1 MTFVVWVQVPPPV
14 PIITMER
21 IMTKIEE
28 IKNKG
33 LDIEWNMTIPASKIN
48 VILDK
53 KYKELSQSIKIP
65 GFRPGK
71 VPITII
77 KKRYS
82 KSVMTEIL
90 DNLINDNLRE
100 VLLEKKIRPSV
111 QPTVNVKSYEE
122 GKDLSLNVIIQKMPD
137 IKQIDL
143 SEIKVEK
150 SSLEVSDSDIK
161 NTLDDIAKKHE
172 RFLPLKKKRAAE
184 NGDLVLFDYEGMI
197 DGKAFDKSKGKD
209 ETVVLGSNKYIPG
222 YEEQMVGLRINEDK
236 NISVTFPS
244 DYRETKIAGKKA
256 NFHLKIKDIQERVKK
271 VPIDDQLAKE
281 LGEKNLDVLKEKVK
295 EKIQTDFKTLS
306 NLKMRREATEILLK
320 KNKFEIPSKM
330 LEQEVNFLKSQS
342 QDKKNEKEVSDIAK
356 RRVKLGIIISSISDN
371 NKINVED
378 SDLTKAVV
386 EEAQKYPGKEKE
398 VVEFYKNNPQMMNNL
413 RGIALEEKVMSF
425 IVNSCKKIEK
435 KCTMDQLF
443 DSEFLKTEKS
453 MIKKKEKDK

>member
-1 MTFVVWVQVPPPV
+1 MDF
-14 PIITMER
+14 

-33 LDIEWNMTIPASKIN
+33 LDVEWNMTIPADKIN

-53 KYKELSQSIKIP
+53 KYQELSQNIKIP

-71 VPITII
+71 VPISII

-82 KSVMTEIL
+82 KSVMSEIL
-90 DNLINDNLRE
+90 DKLINDNLRD

-111 QPTVNVKSYEE
+111 QPTVNVKNYEE
-122 GKDLSLNVIIQKMPD
+122 GKDLSLNVVIQKMP
-137 IKQIDL
+137 
-143 SEIKVEK
+143 EIQKINLAEMKIEK
-150 SSLEVSDSDIK
+150 SALQVSDSDIK

-172 RFLPLKKKRAAE
+172 RFIPLKNKRAAK
-184 NGDLVLFDYEGMI
+184 NGDLILFDYEGKI
-197 DGKAFDKSKGKD
+197 DGKAFNKSTGKD

-222 YEEQMVGLRINEDK
+222 YEEQMIGLNINEEK

-244 DYRETKIAGKKA
+244 DYRETNIAGKKA

-281 LGEKNLDVLKEKVK
+281 LGEENLDILKQKVN
-295 EKIQTDFKTLS
+295 EKIQKDFKTLS

-320 KNKFEIPSKM
+320 KNNFELPSKM
-330 LEQEVNFLKSQS
+330 LEQETNFLKSQS
-342 QDKKNEKEVSDIAK
+342 QEKKNEKEVSDIAK
-356 RRVKLGIIISSISDN
+356 RRVKLGIIISSISED

-413 RGIALEEKVMSF
+413 RGIALEEKVMNF

-443 DSEFLKTEKS
+443 NSEFLKTEKS
-453 MIKKKEKDK
+453 MIKKKEKD

>member
-1 MTFVVWVQVPPPV
+1 
-14 PIITMER
+14 
-21 IMTKIEE
+21 MTKIEE

-172 RFLPLKKKRAAE
+172 RFLP
-184 NGDLVLFDYEGMI
+184 
-197 DGKAFDKSKGKD
+197 
-209 ETVVLGSNKYIPG
+209 
-222 YEEQMVGLRINEDK
+222 
-236 NISVTFPS
+236 
-244 DYRETKIAGKKA
+244 
-256 NFHLKIKDIQERVKK
+256 
-271 VPIDDQLAKE
+271 
-281 LGEKNLDVLKEKVK
+281 
-295 EKIQTDFKTLS
+295 
-306 NLKMRREATEILLK
+306 
-320 KNKFEIPSKM
+320 
-330 LEQEVNFLKSQS
+330 
-342 QDKKNEKEVSDIAK
+342 
-356 RRVKLGIIISSISDN
+356 
-371 NKINVED
+371 
-378 SDLTKAVV
+378 
-386 EEAQKYPGKEKE
+386 
-398 VVEFYKNNPQMMNNL
+398 
-413 RGIALEEKVMSF
+413 
-425 IVNSCKKIEK
+425 
-435 KCTMDQLF
+435 
-443 DSEFLKTEKS
+443 
-453 MIKKKEKDK
+453 

>member
-1 MTFVVWVQVPPPV
+1 
-14 PIITMER
+14 
-21 IMTKIEE
+21 MTKIEE

-33 LDIEWNMTIPASKIN
+33 LDIEWNMTIPANKIN
-48 VILDK
+48 LILDK
-53 KYKELSQSIKIP
+53 KYQELSQNIKIP

-71 VPITII
+71 VPMSII

-82 KSVMTEIL
+82 KSVMSEIL
-90 DNLINDNLRE
+90 DNLINDNLKE
-100 VLLEKKIRPSV
+100 VLVEKKIRPSV

-137 IKQIDL
+137 IKEINL
-143 SEIKVEK
+143 GEIKIEK
-150 SSLEVSDSDIK
+150 STLQVSDSDVQ

-172 RFLPLKKKRAAE
+172 RFSPLKNKRAAK
-184 NGDLVLFDYEGMI
+184 NGDLILFDYEGKI
-197 DGKAFDKSKGKD
+197 DGKAFEKNIGKD

-222 YEEQMVGLRINEDK
+222 YEEQMVGLNINEEK
-236 NISVTFPS
+236 SISVTFPS
-244 DYRETKIAGKKA
+244 DYRETNIAGKKA
-256 NFHLKIKDIQERVKK
+256 DFHLKIKDIQERVKK
-271 VPIDDQLAKE
+271 IPVDDKLAKE
-281 LGEKNLDVLKEKVK
+281 LGEDNLDILKEKVT
-295 EKIQTDFKTLS
+295 EKIQKDFKTLS

-320 KNKFEIPSKM
+320 KNNFEIPSKM

-356 RRVKLGIIISSISDN
+356 RRVKLGIIISSISDD

-413 RGIALEEKVMSF
+413 RGIALEEKVMNF

-435 KCTMDQLF
+435 QCTMDQLF

>member
-1 MTFVVWVQVPPPV
+1 
-14 PIITMER
+14 
-21 IMTKIEE
+21 MTKIKE
-28 IKNKG
+28 IRNKG
-33 LDIEWNMTIPASKIN
+33 LDIEWNMTIPSDKIN

-53 KYKELSQSIKIP
+53 KYQELSQKVRIP

-71 VPITII
+71 VPIAII
-77 KKRYS
+77 KKRYA
-82 KSVMTEIL
+82 KSVMSEIL
-90 DNLINDNLRE
+90 DKLINDNLRE

-122 GKDLSLNVIIQKMPD
+122 GKDLLLNVIVQKMPD
-137 IKQIDL
+137 IQQINL
-143 SEIKVEK
+143 GEIKIEK
-150 SSLEVSDSDIK
+150 SALEVSDSDVK

-172 RFLPLKKKRAAE
+172 RFMPLKNKRAAK
-184 NGDLVLFDYEGMI
+184 NGDLILFDYEGNI
-197 DGKAFDKSKGKD
+197 DGKPFDKSTGKD

-222 YEEQMVGLRINEDK
+222 YEEQMVGLNINEEK
-236 NISVTFPS
+236 KINVTFPS
-244 DYRETKIAGKKA
+244 DYRETNIAGKKA
-256 NFHLKIKDIQERVKK
+256 DFHLKIKDIQERVKK

-281 LGEKNLDVLKEKVK
+281 LGEENLDVLKQKVN
-295 EKIQTDFKTLS
+295 EKIQKDFKILS

-320 KNKFEIPSKM
+320 KNNFEIPSKM

-342 QDKKNEKEVSDIAK
+342 QEKKNEKEVSDVAK
-356 RRVKLGIIISSISDN
+356 RRVKLGIIISSISDE

-398 VVEFYKNNPQMMNNL
+398 VVEFYKSNPQMMNNL
-413 RGIALEEKVMSF
+413 RGIALEEKVMNF

-453 MIKKKEKDK
+453 MIKKKEKVK